1 MNDQMKSIKNRFQ
14 KQPVYILLGILI
26 LLVILLIVLNGLGF
40 FQSIEAKRKNY
51 LEKTGRDFY
60 ENYYYPQL
68 DELTT
73 NMADFLSNF
82 EDNGPSI
89 SANVMIER
97 SFKTR
102 KEVEK
107 KLENC
112 DLEKTKIMIYP
123 KDPYGIEDYKFEIK
137 LYCEE

>member
-1 MNDQMKSIKNRFQ
+1 MKSIKNRFQ

-82 EDNGPSI
+82 EDNGLSI

-107 KLENC
+107 N
-112 DLEKTKIMIYP
+112 Y
-123 KDPYGIEDYKFEIK
+123 FFF
-137 LYCEE
+137 